1 MYAIQ
6 TNNLNK
12 QYKQIHAVN
21 NLIINIQ
28 HGELFALLGVNGAGK
43 TTTIKMLTCL
53 TKPTSGDALINGY
66 SISTQSDKIKQII
79 GVSPQEAAVAPN
91 LTAKEDKKYE
101 YFLLKKEWIKEII
114 DFMEPFETNPFCFY
128 HDEGMLCKVHDE
140 MIDRSI
146 ATSKRKP
153 IVAKDISDF
162 WSIENAKMMFRMK
175 EELTPVVEK
184 YLEEHP
190 FEFYKGFKTQ
200 STLIEFMDK
209 RISKGYGLQQ
219 LCQLTNIPLE
229 EVVAYGDT
237 TNDNEMLQVAGL
249 GVCLLNGS
257 DDTKAIADEITKSV
271 CTEDGF
277 ANHVEERIFPL
288 IK

>member
-1 MYAIQ
+1 MKKVKLVICDIDGTLFDW
-6 TNNLNK
+6 TNRKLSPKTKEIITQLK
-12 QYKQIHAVN
+12 QKGI
-21 NLIINIQ
+21 
-28 HGELFALLGVNGAGK
+28 LFALASGRSVSELKPYAKEWGFDEQFDFLMGQNGAE
-43 TTTIKMLTCL
+43 LYF
-53 TKPTSGDALINGY
+53 P
-66 SISTQSDKIKQII
+66 
-79 GVSPQEAAVAPN
+79 
-91 LTAKEDKKYE
+91 KEDKKYE

-114 DFMEPFETNPFCFY
+114 YFMEPFETNPFCFY

-153 IVAKDISDF
+153 IVAKDMSDF

-184 YLEEHP
+184 HLEEHP

-219 LCQLTNIPLE
+219 LCKLTNIPLE

-288 IK
+288 IN

>member
-1 MYAIQ
+1 MKNVKLVICDIDGTLFDW
-6 TNNLNK
+6 TNRKLSPKTKEIITQLK
-12 QYKQIHAVN
+12 QKGI
-21 NLIINIQ
+21 
-28 HGELFALLGVNGAGK
+28 LFALASGRSVSELKPYAKEWGFDEQFDFLMGQNGAE
-43 TTTIKMLTCL
+43 LYF
-53 TKPTSGDALINGY
+53 P
-66 SISTQSDKIKQII
+66 
-79 GVSPQEAAVAPN
+79 
-91 LTAKEDKKYE
+91 KEDKKYE

-153 IVAKDISDF
+153 IVAKDMSDF

-288 IK
+288 IN